1 MSSIVISVADLDF
14 KMLRT
19 FYLKVDMEYDNR
31 KNAALAILSKLSR
44 DLLEIFKNLG
54 GCLAIPQRDLCTIM
68 LVSTPE
74 NMKNQGIMD
83 YLKHQKMTIKLE
95 CECDSMAIEK
105 CLPFAF
111 FYFMERVKWF
121 RIGEC
126 FVQDGFLWW
135 KQTNLPRIQIL
146 THCSESGHIYVKFT
160 AELIRI
166 HPFEHWILDSDERFA
181 DLNSGPITKKIRARW
196 VSCLPK
202 LGKGQLVKI
211 HRKIPDDSPF
221 ENYEQ
226 MKSYWKKTYGY
237 ELPPAE
243 PEVYYDI
250 LFHGGQS
257 MLYPLYCVLTGTPE
271 VLPLRHNST
280 VTREALETFMKAF
293 REANIEI
300 CGHPVG
306 SDQKDCQAMKSY
318 LDVMSMQPNAKLQKE
333 VKISRKASIPEVKKI
348 YPKIPM
354 KRTISSDGV
363 PSTSEAVPK
372 KRKRPGFGIE
382 VD

>member
-1 MSSIVISVADLDF
+1 
-14 KMLRT
+14 
-19 FYLKVDMEYDNR
+19 MEYDNR

-74 NMKNQGIMD
+74 NMKNQGIID
-83 YLKHQKMTIKLE
+83 YLKHQRMTIKLE

-121 RIGEC
+121 R
-126 FVQDGFLWW
+126 
-135 KQTNLPRIQIL
+135 
-146 THCSESGHIYVKFT
+146 
-160 AELIRI
+160 
-166 HPFEHWILDSDERFA
+166 
-181 DLNSGPITKKIRARW
+181 
-196 VSCLPK
+196 
-202 LGKGQLVKI
+202 
-211 HRKIPDDSPF
+211 
-221 ENYEQ
+221 
-226 MKSYWKKTYGY
+226 YGY

-300 CGHPVG
+300 CGHPVE
-306 SDQKDCQAMKSY
+306 SDQKDCQAVKSY